1 MTQTPLTANQPRF
14 SIRTYS
20 LGAASVLL
28 AYACLAAGPVAHANT
43 GTNTNTS
50 TNLRTVQTST
60 SSSTG
65 QEIPTQITQPTTPQ
79 TGTEQTTTSTTT
91 SPSNSG
97 QTDQTSQEKIET
109 GTSISAGQQIQLTIP
124 ETNQAK
130 TASSQTSSPQTTPT
144 TRDNQTQT
152 TPASNSYHQTN
163 TPATSSSAISQK
175 TNTQTQ
181 TSTNRNRLSTQART
195 TSTRSSSTS
204 ALGDDYPYTAV
215 DAIDPWRLYTRQCT
229 SFVAFRLSKVN
240 GFEIPAAY
248 GNADAWGHRAR
259 REGYRVDMNPA
270 IGAVAW
276 WTSPMHVAWVSSI
289 QGDMVEIEEYNYGA
303 RYTYGRRM
311 IHKNSVSGYIHFKDL
326 AGSPVSQTS
335 PAPTQTHTSGL
346 ANSGTYTFTQQA
358 PIKAQAKQSSTTLDY
373 YYAGESVRYD
383 RVLTADGYQWLS
395 YLSYSGQRRYIPIK
409 QVQSSPAPQQPI
421 VSTPTKPQG
430 TIHITNINQAEGSFE
445 VIITNVKSPKT
456 IKSVSIPIW
465 SDNNGQDDIIWYPA
479 QRQND
484 GSYKVNVQAS
494 KHKNDRGLYHIHVYY
509 TDSSNKLEFITG
521 TTTQLTAI
529 SQQTNQTNSN
539 LPASGTYYFKSKAIV
554 RNRPSQSA
562 SEITYYGAGSSVR
575 YDRVVTAEGRQWISY
590 VSFSGARRYIAIP

>member
-1 MTQTPLTANQPRF
+1 MTQRTLTTNQPRF

-28 AYACLAAGPVAHANT
+28 AYACLTAGPVATANT
-43 GTNTNTS
+43 GTETS
-50 TNLRTVQTST
+50 TSAGIATVQTTT

-65 QEIPTQITQPTTPQ
+65 QGERQVS
-79 TGTEQTTTSTTT
+79 QTTSNQSSTNQTSTTT
-91 SPSNSG
+91 SIQSTPS
-97 QTDQTSQEKIET
+97 TYQEKIPT
-109 GTSISAGQQIQLTIP
+109 GTTTSATQVTTP
-124 ETNQAK
+124 SSSSATP
-130 TASSQTSSPQTTPT
+130 ASSQ
-144 TRDNQTQT
+144 QT
-152 TPASNSYHQTN
+152 TPASQESQSQTKQTKTNQNQTN
-163 TPATSSSAISQK
+163 TSSASSSAISQK
-175 TNTQTQ
+175 NTSQSQTRNSQSPTTNQARA
-181 TSTNRNRLSTQART
+181 TSTTTNSLITGSIAR
-195 TSTRSSSTS
+195 
-204 ALGDDYPYTAV
+204 GNDYPYTAI

-240 GFEIPAAY
+240 GFEIPPAY
-248 GNADAWGHRAR
+248 GNADVWGSRAR
-259 REGYRVDMNPA
+259 QEGYRVDMTPA
-270 IGAVAW
+270 VGAVAW
-276 WTSPMHVAWVSSI
+276 WTSPMHVAWVSGI
-289 QGDMVEIEEYNYGA
+289 QGDMVEIEEYNYGT
-303 RYTYGRRM
+303 RYTYNRRL

-335 PAPTQTHTSGL
+335 PTPTQTHTSGL

-358 PIKAQAKQSSTTLDY
+358 PIKNEAKQSSTTLDY

-383 RVLTADGYQWLS
+383 RILTADGYQWIS
-395 YLSYSGQRRYIPIK
+395 YVSYSGQRRYIPIK

-445 VIITNVKSPKT
+445 VIVTNVKSPKT

-479 QRQND
+479 QRQSD

-575 YDRVVTAEGRQWISY
+575 YDRVVTSEGRQWISY
-590 VSFSGARRYIAIP
+590 ISYSGARRYIAIP

>member
-1 MTQTPLTANQPRF
+1 MTKTSLTANQPRF

-28 AYACLAAGPVAHANT
+28 AYACLAAAPVASANT
-43 GTNTNTS
+43 TTNPSTSPTIAQTTNSTTEQKNNQVSQSSTNQTNTTPSTKSNTEQISQEKNVTGTTTSAIQPIQTTTPSTSPASQTRSQQTTPSSQQSQNQTRQTSTNQIQTNTS
-50 TNLRTVQTST
+50 
-60 SSSTG
+60 
-65 QEIPTQITQPTTPQ
+65 
-79 TGTEQTTTSTTT
+79 
-91 SPSNSG
+91 
-97 QTDQTSQEKIET
+97 
-109 GTSISAGQQIQLTIP
+109 SI
-124 ETNQAK
+124 
-130 TASSQTSSPQTTPT
+130 
-144 TRDNQTQT
+144 
-152 TPASNSYHQTN
+152 
-163 TPATSSSAISQK
+163 SSSAISQK

-181 TSTNRNRLSTQART
+181 TNTNRNRLTTQART

-240 GFEIPAAY
+240 GFEIPPAY
-248 GNADAWGHRAR
+248 GNADVWGYRAQ
-259 REGYRVDMNPA
+259 REGYRVDMSPA
-270 IGAVAW
+270 VGSVAW

-289 QGDMVEIEEYNYGA
+289 QGDMVEIEEYNYGT
-303 RYTYGRRM
+303 RYTYNRRL

-335 PAPTQTHTSGL
+335 PTPTQTHTSGL

-358 PIKAQAKQSSTTLDY
+358 PIKNEAKQSSTTLDY

-383 RVLTADGYQWLS
+383 RVLTADGYQWIS
-395 YLSYSGQRRYIPIK
+395 YVSYSGQRRYIPIK

-445 VIITNVKSPKT
+445 VIVTNVKSPKT

-479 QRQND
+479 QRQSD

-575 YDRVVTAEGRQWISY
+575 YDRVVTSEGRQWISY
-590 VSFSGARRYIAIP
+590 ISYSGARRYIAIP

>member
-1 MTQTPLTANQPRF
+1 MTKTSLTANQPRF

-28 AYACLAAGPVAHANT
+28 AYACLAAAPVASANT
-43 GTNTNTS
+43 TTNPSTSPTIAQTTNSTTEQKNNQVSQSSTNQTNTTPSTKSNTEQISQEKNVTGTTTSAIQPIQTTTPSTSPASQTRSQQTTPSSQQSQNQTRQTSTNQIQTNTS
-50 TNLRTVQTST
+50 S
-60 SSSTG
+60 
-65 QEIPTQITQPTTPQ
+65 
-79 TGTEQTTTSTTT
+79 
-91 SPSNSG
+91 
-97 QTDQTSQEKIET
+97 
-109 GTSISAGQQIQLTIP
+109 
-124 ETNQAK
+124 
-130 TASSQTSSPQTTPT
+130 
-144 TRDNQTQT
+144 
-152 TPASNSYHQTN
+152 
-163 TPATSSSAISQK
+163 TSSSAISQK

-181 TSTNRNRLSTQART
+181 TNTTRARLTTQTRT
-195 TSTRSSSTS
+195 ASTRSSSTS
-204 ALGDDYPYTAV
+204 ALGDDYPYTVV
-215 DAIDPWRLYTRQCT
+215 DAVDPWRLYTRQCT

-240 GFEIPAAY
+240 GFEIPPAY
-248 GNADAWGHRAR
+248 GNADVWGYRAQ
-259 REGYRVDMNPA
+259 REGYRVDMSPA
-270 IGAVAW
+270 VGSVAW

-289 QGDMVEIEEYNYGA
+289 QGDMVEIEEYNYGT
-303 RYTYGRRM
+303 RYTYNRRL

-358 PIKAQAKQSSTTLDY
+358 PIKNEAKQSSTTLDY

-383 RVLTADGYQWLS
+383 RVLTADGYQWIS
-395 YLSYSGQRRYIPIK
+395 YVSYSGQRRYIPIK

-445 VIITNVKSPKT
+445 VIVTNVKSPKT

-479 QRQND
+479 QRQSD

-554 RNRPSQSA
+554 RNSPSQSA

-575 YDRVVTAEGRQWISY
+575 YDRVVTSEGRQWISY
-590 VSFSGARRYIAIP
+590 VSYSGARRYIAIP

>member
-1 MTQTPLTANQPRF
+1 MTKTSLTANQPRF

-28 AYACLAAGPVAHANT
+28 AYACLAAAPVASANT
-43 GTNTNTS
+43 TTNPSTSPTIAQTTNSTTEQKNNQVSQSSTNQTNTTPSTKSNTEQISQEKNVTGTTTSAIQPIQTTTPSTSPASQTRSQQTTPSSQQSQNQTRQTSTNQIQTNTS
-50 TNLRTVQTST
+50 S
-60 SSSTG
+60 
-65 QEIPTQITQPTTPQ
+65 
-79 TGTEQTTTSTTT
+79 
-91 SPSNSG
+91 
-97 QTDQTSQEKIET
+97 
-109 GTSISAGQQIQLTIP
+109 
-124 ETNQAK
+124 
-130 TASSQTSSPQTTPT
+130 
-144 TRDNQTQT
+144 
-152 TPASNSYHQTN
+152 
-163 TPATSSSAISQK
+163 TSSSAISQK

-181 TSTNRNRLSTQART
+181 TNTNRNRLTTQART

-240 GFEIPAAY
+240 GFEIPPAY
-248 GNADAWGHRAR
+248 GNADVWGYRAQ
-259 REGYRVDMNPA
+259 REGYRVDMSPA
-270 IGAVAW
+270 VGSVAW

-289 QGDMVEIEEYNYGA
+289 QGDMVEIEEYNYGT
-303 RYTYGRRM
+303 RYTYNRRL

-358 PIKAQAKQSSTTLDY
+358 PIKNEAKQSSTTLDY

-383 RVLTADGYQWLS
+383 RVLTADGYQWIS
-395 YLSYSGQRRYIPIK
+395 YVSYSGQRRYIPIK

-445 VIITNVKSPKT
+445 VIVTNVKSPKT

-479 QRQND
+479 QRQSD

-554 RNRPSQSA
+554 RNSPSQSA

-575 YDRVVTAEGRQWISY
+575 YDRVVTSEGRQWISY
-590 VSFSGARRYIAIP
+590 ISYSGARRYIAIP

>member
-1 MTQTPLTANQPRF
+1 MTQRTLTTNQPRF

-28 AYACLAAGPVAHANT
+28 AYACLAAAPVASANT
-43 GTNTNTS
+43 TTNPSTSPTIAQTTNSTTEQKNNQVSQSSTNQTNTTPSTKSNTEQISQEKNVTGTTTSAIQPIQTTTPSTSPASQTRSQQTTPSSQQSQNQTRQTSTNQIQTNTS
-50 TNLRTVQTST
+50 S
-60 SSSTG
+60 
-65 QEIPTQITQPTTPQ
+65 
-79 TGTEQTTTSTTT
+79 
-91 SPSNSG
+91 
-97 QTDQTSQEKIET
+97 
-109 GTSISAGQQIQLTIP
+109 
-124 ETNQAK
+124 
-130 TASSQTSSPQTTPT
+130 
-144 TRDNQTQT
+144 
-152 TPASNSYHQTN
+152 
-163 TPATSSSAISQK
+163 TSSSAISQK

-181 TSTNRNRLSTQART
+181 TNTTRARLTTQTRT
-195 TSTRSSSTS
+195 ASTRSSSTS
-204 ALGDDYPYTAV
+204 ALGDDYPYTVV
-215 DAIDPWRLYTRQCT
+215 DAVDPWRLYTRQCT

-240 GFEIPAAY
+240 GFEIPPAY
-248 GNADAWGHRAR
+248 GNADVWGYRAQ
-259 REGYRVDMNPA
+259 REGYRVDMSPA
-270 IGAVAW
+270 VGSVAW

-289 QGDMVEIEEYNYGA
+289 QGDMVEIEEYNYGT
-303 RYTYGRRM
+303 RYTYNRRL

-335 PAPTQTHTSGL
+335 PTPTQTHTSGL

-358 PIKAQAKQSSTTLDY
+358 PIKNEAKQSSTTLDY

-383 RVLTADGYQWLS
+383 RVLTADGYQWIS
-395 YLSYSGQRRYIPIK
+395 YVSYSGQRRYIPIK

-445 VIITNVKSPKT
+445 VIVTNVKSPKT

-479 QRQND
+479 QRQSD

-554 RNRPSQSA
+554 RNSPSQSA

-575 YDRVVTAEGRQWISY
+575 YDRVVTSEGRQWISY
-590 VSFSGARRYIAIP
+590 VSYSGARRYIAIP

>member
-1 MTQTPLTANQPRF
+1 MTKTSLTANQPRF

-28 AYACLAAGPVAHANT
+28 AYACLAAAPVASANT
-43 GTNTNTS
+43 TTNPSTSPTIAQTTNSTTEQKNNQVSQSSTNQTNTTPSTKSNTEQISQEKNVTGTTTSAIQPIQTTTPSTSPASQTRSQQTTPSSQQSQNQTRQTSTNQIQTNTS
-50 TNLRTVQTST
+50 S
-60 SSSTG
+60 
-65 QEIPTQITQPTTPQ
+65 
-79 TGTEQTTTSTTT
+79 
-91 SPSNSG
+91 
-97 QTDQTSQEKIET
+97 
-109 GTSISAGQQIQLTIP
+109 
-124 ETNQAK
+124 
-130 TASSQTSSPQTTPT
+130 
-144 TRDNQTQT
+144 
-152 TPASNSYHQTN
+152 
-163 TPATSSSAISQK
+163 TSSSAISQK

-181 TSTNRNRLSTQART
+181 TNTNRNRLTTQART

-240 GFEIPAAY
+240 GFEIPPAY
-248 GNADAWGHRAR
+248 GNADVWGYRAQ
-259 REGYRVDMNPA
+259 REGYRVDMSPA
-270 IGAVAW
+270 VGSVAW

-289 QGDMVEIEEYNYGA
+289 QGDMVEIEEYNYGT
-303 RYTYGRRM
+303 RYTYNRRL

-358 PIKAQAKQSSTTLDY
+358 PIKNEAKQSSTTLDY

-383 RVLTADGYQWLS
+383 QVLTADGYQWIS
-395 YLSYSGQRRYIPIK
+395 YVSYSGQRRYIPIK

-445 VIITNVKSPKT
+445 VIVTNVKSPKT

-479 QRQND
+479 QRQSD

-554 RNRPSQSA
+554 RNSPSQSA

-575 YDRVVTAEGRQWISY
+575 YDRVVTSEGRTWISY
-590 VSFSGARRYIAIP
+590 ISYSGARRYIAIP

>member
-1 MTQTPLTANQPRF
+1 MTKTPLTANQPRF

-28 AYACLAAGPVAHANT
+28 AYACLAAGPVALANT

-60 SSSTG
+60 SNSTG

-109 GTSISAGQQIQLTIP
+109 GTSISAGQQTQLTIP

-130 TASSQTSSPQTTPT
+130 TASSPQTTPT
-144 TRDNQTQT
+144 TRDNQTST
-152 TPASNSYHQTN
+152 VPASSSHPQTS
-163 TPATSSSAISQK
+163 TPSTSSSAISQK

-181 TSTNRNRLSTQART
+181 TNTTRARLTTQTRT
-195 TSTRSSSTS
+195 ASTRSSSTS

-240 GFEIPAAY
+240 GFEIPPAY
-248 GNADAWGHRAR
+248 GNADVWGYRAQ

-270 IGAVAW
+270 VGAVAW

-289 QGDMVEIEEYNYGA
+289 QGDMVEIEEYNYST

-326 AGSPVSQTS
+326 ANSPVSQTS
-335 PAPTQTHTSGL
+335 TAPTQATGL

-358 PIKAQAKQSSTTLDY
+358 PIKKEAKQSSTTLDY

-383 RVLTADGYQWLS
+383 RVLTADGYQWIS

-409 QVQSSPAPQQPI
+409 QVQTSP
-421 VSTPTKPQG
+421 TP
-430 TIHITNINQAEGSFE
+430 
-445 VIITNVKSPKT
+445 
-456 IKSVSIPIW
+456 
-465 SDNNGQDDIIWYPA
+465 
-479 QRQND
+479 
-484 GSYKVNVQAS
+484 
-494 KHKNDRGLYHIHVYY
+494 
-509 TDSSNKLEFITG
+509 
-521 TTTQLTAI
+521 
-529 SQQTNQTNSN
+529 QQTNKN
-539 LPASGTYYFKSKAIV
+539 LPSSGTYTFSSKAIV
-554 RNRPSQSA
+554 RNSPSQSA
-562 SEITYYGAGSSVR
+562 SEITYYSAGSSVR

-590 VSFSGARRYIAIP
+590 ISYSGARRYIAIP

>member
-1 MTQTPLTANQPRF
+1 MTKTSLTANQPRF

-28 AYACLAAGPVAHANT
+28 AYACLAAAPVASANT
-43 GTNTNTS
+43 TTNPSTSPTIAQTTNSTTEQKNNQVSQSSTNQTNTTPSTKSNTEQISQEKNVTGTTTSAIQPIQTTTPSTSPASQTRSQQTTPSSQQSQNQTRQTSTNQIQTNTS
-50 TNLRTVQTST
+50 S
-60 SSSTG
+60 
-65 QEIPTQITQPTTPQ
+65 
-79 TGTEQTTTSTTT
+79 
-91 SPSNSG
+91 
-97 QTDQTSQEKIET
+97 
-109 GTSISAGQQIQLTIP
+109 
-124 ETNQAK
+124 
-130 TASSQTSSPQTTPT
+130 
-144 TRDNQTQT
+144 
-152 TPASNSYHQTN
+152 
-163 TPATSSSAISQK
+163 TSSSAISQTTSTRAQ
-175 TNTQTQ
+175 TN
-181 TSTNRNRLSTQART
+181 TNRNRLTTQART

-240 GFEIPAAY
+240 GFEIPPAY
-248 GNADAWGHRAR
+248 GNADVWGYRAQ
-259 REGYRVDMNPA
+259 REGYRVDMSPA
-270 IGAVAW
+270 VGSVAW

-289 QGDMVEIEEYNYGA
+289 QGDMVEIEEYNYGT
-303 RYTYGRRM
+303 RYTYNRRL

-335 PAPTQTHTSGL
+335 PTPTQTHTSGL

-358 PIKAQAKQSSTTLDY
+358 PIKNEAKQSSTTLDY

-383 RVLTADGYQWLS
+383 RVLTADGYQWIS
-395 YLSYSGQRRYIPIK
+395 YVSYSGQRRYIPIK

-445 VIITNVKSPKT
+445 VIVTNVKSPKT

-479 QRQND
+479 QRQSD

-575 YDRVVTAEGRQWISY
+575 YDRVVTSEGRQWISY
-590 VSFSGARRYIAIP
+590 ISYSGARRYIAIP

>member
-1 MTQTPLTANQPRF
+1 MTKTSLTANQPRF

-28 AYACLAAGPVAHANT
+28 AYACLAAAPVASANT
-43 GTNTNTS
+43 TTNPSTSPTIAQTTNSTTEQKNNQVSQSSTNQTNTTPSTKSNTEQISQEKNVTGTTTSAIQPIQTTTPSTSPASQTRSQQTTPSSQQSQNQTRQTSTNQIQTNTS
-50 TNLRTVQTST
+50 S
-60 SSSTG
+60 
-65 QEIPTQITQPTTPQ
+65 
-79 TGTEQTTTSTTT
+79 
-91 SPSNSG
+91 
-97 QTDQTSQEKIET
+97 
-109 GTSISAGQQIQLTIP
+109 
-124 ETNQAK
+124 
-130 TASSQTSSPQTTPT
+130 
-144 TRDNQTQT
+144 
-152 TPASNSYHQTN
+152 
-163 TPATSSSAISQK
+163 TSSSAISQK

-181 TSTNRNRLSTQART
+181 TNTTRARLTTQTRT
-195 TSTRSSSTS
+195 ASTRSSSTS
-204 ALGDDYPYTAV
+204 ALGDDYPYTVV
-215 DAIDPWRLYTRQCT
+215 DAVDPWRLYTRQCT

-240 GFEIPAAY
+240 GFEIPPAY
-248 GNADAWGHRAR
+248 GNADVWGYRAQ
-259 REGYRVDMNPA
+259 REGYRVDMSPA
-270 IGAVAW
+270 VGSVAW

-358 PIKAQAKQSSTTLDY
+358 PIKNEAKQSSTTLDY

-383 RVLTADGYQWLS
+383 RVLTADGYQWIS
-395 YLSYSGQRRYIPIK
+395 YVSYSGQRRYIPIK

-445 VIITNVKSPKT
+445 VIVTNVKSPKT

-479 QRQND
+479 QRQSD

-575 YDRVVTAEGRQWISY
+575 YDRVVTSEGRQWISY
-590 VSFSGARRYIAIP
+590 VSYSGARRYIAIP

>member
-1 MTQTPLTANQPRF
+1 MTKTSLTANQPRF

-50 TNLRTVQTST
+50 TNLRTVQAST

-79 TGTEQTTTSTTT
+79 TGTKQTTTSTTT

-97 QTDQTSQEKIET
+97 KTDQTSHEKIET
-109 GTSISAGQQIQLTIP
+109 GTSISAGQQTQLAIP

-130 TASSQTSSPQTTPT
+130 TASSPQATPT
-144 TRDNQTQT
+144 TRDNQTST
-152 TPASNSYHQTN
+152 VPASSSHPQTS
-163 TPATSSSAISQK
+163 TPATSSFAISQK
-175 TNTQTQ
+175 TNTTRTRLTTQ
-181 TSTNRNRLSTQART
+181 TRT
-195 TSTRSSSTS
+195 ASTRSSSTS

-240 GFEIPAAY
+240 GFEIPPAY
-248 GNADAWGHRAR
+248 GNADVWGSRAR
-259 REGYRVDMNPA
+259 QEGYRVDMTPA
-270 IGAVAW
+270 VGAVAW

-289 QGDMVEIEEYNYGA
+289 QGDMVEIEEYNYGT
-303 RYTYGRRM
+303 RYTYNRRL

-346 ANSGTYTFTQQA
+346 ANSGTYTFTKQA
-358 PIKAQAKQSSTTLDY
+358 PIKNEAKQSSTTLDY

-383 RVLTADGYQWLS
+383 RVLTADGYQWIS

-409 QVQSSPAPQQPI
+409 QVEASPAPQQA
-421 VSTPTKPQG
+421 T
-430 TIHITNINQAEGSFE
+430 
-445 VIITNVKSPKT
+445 
-456 IKSVSIPIW
+456 
-465 SDNNGQDDIIWYPA
+465 
-479 QRQND
+479 
-484 GSYKVNVQAS
+484 
-494 KHKNDRGLYHIHVYY
+494 
-509 TDSSNKLEFITG
+509 
-521 TTTQLTAI
+521 
-529 SQQTNQTNSN
+529 QTNKN
-539 LPASGTYYFKSKAIV
+539 LPASGTYTFSSKAIV

-562 SEITYYGAGSSVR
+562 SEITYYGTGSSVR

-590 VSFSGARRYIAIP
+590 VSYSGARRYIAIP

>member
-1 MTQTPLTANQPRF
+1 MKKFLRRKGIACQ
-14 SIRTYS
+14 
-20 LGAASVLL
+20 LL
-28 AYACLAAGPVAHANT
+28 AAIFIVGINLQSPPSASAN
-43 GTNTNTS
+43 
-50 TNLRTVQTST
+50 
-60 SSSTG
+60 
-65 QEIPTQITQPTTPQ
+65 
-79 TGTEQTTTSTTT
+79 
-91 SPSNSG
+91 
-97 QTDQTSQEKIET
+97 
-109 GTSISAGQQIQLTIP
+109 
-124 ETNQAK
+124 
-130 TASSQTSSPQTTPT
+130 
-144 TRDNQTQT
+144 
-152 TPASNSYHQTN
+152 
-163 TPATSSSAISQK
+163 
-175 TNTQTQ
+175 
-181 TSTNRNRLSTQART
+181 AR
-195 TSTRSSSTS
+195 
-204 ALGDDYPYTAV
+204 GDDYPYTVV
-215 DAIDPWRLYTRQCT
+215 DAVDPWRLYTRQCT

-240 GFEIPAAY
+240 GFEIPLAY
-248 GNADAWGHRAR
+248 GNADVWGYRAQ
-259 REGYRVDMNPA
+259 REGYRVDMSPA
-270 IGAVAW
+270 VGSVAW

-289 QGDMVEIEEYNYGA
+289 QGDMVEIEEYNYGT
-303 RYTYGRRM
+303 RYTYNRRL

-358 PIKAQAKQSSTTLDY
+358 PIKNEAKQSSTTLDY

-383 RVLTADGYQWLS
+383 RVLTADGYQWIS
-395 YLSYSGQRRYIPIK
+395 YVSYSGQRRYIPIK

-445 VIITNVKSPKT
+445 VIVTNVKSPKT

-479 QRQND
+479 QRQSD

-554 RNRPSQSA
+554 RNSPSQSA

-575 YDRVVTAEGRQWISY
+575 YDRVVTSEGRQWISY
-590 VSFSGARRYIAIP
+590 ISYSGARRYIAIS

>member
-1 MTQTPLTANQPRF
+1 MTKTSLTANQPRF

-28 AYACLAAGPVAHANT
+28 AYACLAAAPVASANT
-43 GTNTNTS
+43 TTNPSTSPTIAQTTNSTTEQKNNQVSQSSTNQTNTTPSTKSNTEQISQEKNVTGTTTSAIQPIQTTTPSTSPASQTRSQQTTPSSQQSQNQTRQTSTNQIQTNTS
-50 TNLRTVQTST
+50 S
-60 SSSTG
+60 
-65 QEIPTQITQPTTPQ
+65 
-79 TGTEQTTTSTTT
+79 
-91 SPSNSG
+91 
-97 QTDQTSQEKIET
+97 
-109 GTSISAGQQIQLTIP
+109 
-124 ETNQAK
+124 
-130 TASSQTSSPQTTPT
+130 
-144 TRDNQTQT
+144 
-152 TPASNSYHQTN
+152 
-163 TPATSSSAISQK
+163 TSSSAISQTTSTRAQ
-175 TNTQTQ
+175 TN
-181 TSTNRNRLSTQART
+181 TNRNRLTTQART

-240 GFEIPAAY
+240 GFEIPPAY
-248 GNADAWGHRAR
+248 GNADVWGYRAQ
-259 REGYRVDMNPA
+259 REGYRVDMSPA
-270 IGAVAW
+270 VGSVAW

-289 QGDMVEIEEYNYGA
+289 QGDMVEIEEYNYGT
-303 RYTYGRRM
+303 RYTYNRRL

-335 PAPTQTHTSGL
+335 PTPTQTHTSGL

-358 PIKAQAKQSSTTLDY
+358 PIKNEAKQSSTTLDY

-383 RVLTADGYQWLS
+383 RVLTADGYQWIS
-395 YLSYSGQRRYIPIK
+395 YVSYSGQRRYIPIK

-445 VIITNVKSPKT
+445 VIVTNVKSPKT

-479 QRQND
+479 QRQSD

-554 RNRPSQSA
+554 RNSPSQSA

-575 YDRVVTAEGRQWISY
+575 YDRVVTSEGRQWISY
-590 VSFSGARRYIAIP
+590 VSYSGVRRYIAIP

>member
-1 MTQTPLTANQPRF
+1 MTKTSLTANQPRF

-28 AYACLAAGPVAHANT
+28 AYACLAAAPVASANT
-43 GTNTNTS
+43 TTNPSTSPTIAQTTNSTTEQKNNQVSQSSTNQTNTTPSTKSNTEQISQEKNVTGTTTSAIQPIQTTTPSTSPASQTRSQQTTPSSQQSQNQTRQTSTNQIQTNTS
-50 TNLRTVQTST
+50 S
-60 SSSTG
+60 
-65 QEIPTQITQPTTPQ
+65 
-79 TGTEQTTTSTTT
+79 
-91 SPSNSG
+91 
-97 QTDQTSQEKIET
+97 
-109 GTSISAGQQIQLTIP
+109 
-124 ETNQAK
+124 
-130 TASSQTSSPQTTPT
+130 
-144 TRDNQTQT
+144 
-152 TPASNSYHQTN
+152 
-163 TPATSSSAISQK
+163 TSSSAISQK

-181 TSTNRNRLSTQART
+181 TNTNRNRLTTQART

-240 GFEIPAAY
+240 GFEIPPAY
-248 GNADAWGHRAR
+248 GNADVWGYRAQ
-259 REGYRVDMNPA
+259 REGYRVDMSPA
-270 IGAVAW
+270 VGSVAW

-289 QGDMVEIEEYNYGA
+289 QGDMVEIEEYNYGT
-303 RYTYGRRM
+303 RYTYNRRL

-335 PAPTQTHTSGL
+335 PTPTQTHTSGL

-358 PIKAQAKQSSTTLDY
+358 PIKNEAKQSSTTLDY

-383 RVLTADGYQWLS
+383 RVLTADGYQWIS
-395 YLSYSGQRRYIPIK
+395 YVSYSGQRRYIPIK

-445 VIITNVKSPKT
+445 VIVTNVKSPKT

-479 QRQND
+479 QRQSD

-575 YDRVVTAEGRQWISY
+575 YDRVVTSEGRQWISY
-590 VSFSGARRYIAIP
+590 ISYSGARRYIAIP

>member
-1 MTQTPLTANQPRF
+1 MTQRTLTTNQPRF

-28 AYACLAAGPVAHANT
+28 AYACLTAAPVASANT
-43 GTNTNTS
+43 TTNPSTSPTIAQTTNSTTEQKNNQVSQSSTNQTNTTPSTKSNTEQISQEKNVTGTTTSAIQPIQTTTPSTSPASQTRSQQTTPSSQQSQNQTRQTSTNQIQTNTS
-50 TNLRTVQTST
+50 S
-60 SSSTG
+60 
-65 QEIPTQITQPTTPQ
+65 
-79 TGTEQTTTSTTT
+79 
-91 SPSNSG
+91 
-97 QTDQTSQEKIET
+97 
-109 GTSISAGQQIQLTIP
+109 
-124 ETNQAK
+124 
-130 TASSQTSSPQTTPT
+130 
-144 TRDNQTQT
+144 
-152 TPASNSYHQTN
+152 
-163 TPATSSSAISQK
+163 TSSSAISQK

-181 TSTNRNRLSTQART
+181 TNTTRARLTTQTRT
-195 TSTRSSSTS
+195 ASTRSSSTS
-204 ALGDDYPYTAV
+204 ALGDDYPYTVV
-215 DAIDPWRLYTRQCT
+215 DAVDPWRLYTRQCT

-240 GFEIPAAY
+240 GFEIPPAY
-248 GNADAWGHRAR
+248 GNADVWGYRAQ
-259 REGYRVDMNPA
+259 REGYRVDMSPA
-270 IGAVAW
+270 VGSVAW

-289 QGDMVEIEEYNYGA
+289 QGDMVEIEEYNYGT
-303 RYTYGRRM
+303 RYTYNRRL

-335 PAPTQTHTSGL
+335 PTPTQTHTSGL

-358 PIKAQAKQSSTTLDY
+358 PIKNEAKQSSTTLDY

-383 RVLTADGYQWLS
+383 WVLTADGYQWIS
-395 YLSYSGQRRYIPIK
+395 YVSYSGQRRYIPIK

-445 VIITNVKSPKT
+445 VIVTNVKSPKT

-479 QRQND
+479 QRQSD

-554 RNRPSQSA
+554 RNSPSQSA

-575 YDRVVTAEGRQWISY
+575 YDRVVTSEGRQWISY
-590 VSFSGARRYIAIP
+590 VSYSGARRYIAIP

>member
-28 AYACLAAGPVAHANT
+28 AYACLAAAPVASANT
-43 GTNTNTS
+43 TTNPSTSPTIAQTTNSTTEQKNNQVSQSSTNQTNTTPSTKSNTEQISQEKNVTGTTTSAIQPIQTTTPSTSPASQTRSQQTTPSSQQSQNQTRQTSTNQIQTNTS
-50 TNLRTVQTST
+50 S
-60 SSSTG
+60 
-65 QEIPTQITQPTTPQ
+65 
-79 TGTEQTTTSTTT
+79 
-91 SPSNSG
+91 
-97 QTDQTSQEKIET
+97 
-109 GTSISAGQQIQLTIP
+109 
-124 ETNQAK
+124 
-130 TASSQTSSPQTTPT
+130 
-144 TRDNQTQT
+144 
-152 TPASNSYHQTN
+152 
-163 TPATSSSAISQK
+163 TSSSAISQK

-181 TSTNRNRLSTQART
+181 TNTTRARLTTQTRT
-195 TSTRSSSTS
+195 ASTRSSSTS

-215 DAIDPWRLYTRQCT
+215 DAVDPWRLYTRQCT

-240 GFEIPAAY
+240 GFEIPPAY
-248 GNADAWGHRAR
+248 GNADVWGYRAQ
-259 REGYRVDMNPA
+259 REGYRVDMSPA
-270 IGAVAW
+270 VGSVAW

-289 QGDMVEIEEYNYGA
+289 QGDMVEIEEYNYGT
-303 RYTYGRRM
+303 RYTYNRRL

-335 PAPTQTHTSGL
+335 PTPTQTHTSGL

-358 PIKAQAKQSSTTLDY
+358 PIKNEAKQSSTTLDY

-383 RVLTADGYQWLS
+383 RVLTADGYQWIS
-395 YLSYSGQRRYIPIK
+395 YVSYSGQRRYIPIK

-445 VIITNVKSPKT
+445 VIVTNVKSPKT

-479 QRQND
+479 QRQSD

-575 YDRVVTAEGRQWISY
+575 YDRVVTSEGRQWISY
-590 VSFSGARRYIAIP
+590 ISYSGARRYIAIP